1 MPPPPSDSTV
11 PLSSSVA
18 IRRPQLTSYDEWKKR
33 FAGRDSQN
41 EINIPTPEKETK
53 PHVAASNRIVYSEE
67 EESECDM
74 DEYGTEAESPA
85 SLPSTR
91 ARRIR
96 TLTTADSVDST
107 ASHDKILVA
116 RF

>member
-1 MPPPPSDSTV
+1 MPPPPNESAR
-11 PLSSSVA
+11 PLDGTVA
-18 IRRPQLTSYDEWKKR
+18 IRRPQLTSYEEWKKR

-41 EINIPTPEKETK
+41 EINIPTPEKESRPQVGSK
-53 PHVAASNRIVYSEE
+53 KLVVYSEE
-67 EESECDM
+67 EVSESEM

-91 ARRIR
+91 ARRAR

-107 ASHDKILVA
+107 TSHDKILVA